1 MHGMDVVVNV
11 DNEAKEGEHGW
22 EGGEGACIDGGY
34 EEAGDELVGE
44 EDNDN
49 LGSDPVLC
57 GLA

>member
-11 DNEAKEGEHGW
+11 DNEEGEHGW

-34 EEAGDELVGE
+34 DEEAGDELVGE